1 LAAAKRVSN
10 LSASS
15 ASAKAASVVE
25 KAVDLDMNTFTGRAP
40 VTGAGGQERARM
52 RRRLSFDAPLLDPCD
67 QHPGVK
73 EAGLCLWRGLRG
85 GSSGRAQ

>member
-1 LAAAKRVSN
+1 
-10 LSASS
+10 
-15 ASAKAASVVE
+15 
-25 KAVDLDMNTFTGRAP
+25 
-40 VTGAGGQERARM
+40 VTGAGGQERARL